1 MKTYVADTVAL
12 ACYLEDSLPSKAEAA
27 FREAETG
34 SAVIMI
40 PEVVLGEFAYIALKG
55 RLKSRDPKS
64 DVREVIREISASS
77 YLKAVAMDS
86 AAWEKFLGSSLS
98 ELHDRMIYSIASSKA
113 VVAIVTSD
121 RESKSSGFPT
131 IW

>member
-12 ACYLEDSLPSKAEAA
+12 ARYLEDRLPSKAEAA
-27 FREAETG
+27 FREAERG
-34 SAVIMI
+34 SAVIII

-55 RLKSRDPKS
+55 RLKSRDPES

-77 YLKAVAMDS
+77 YLTAVAMGS
-86 AAWEKFLGSSLS
+86 AAWEKFLESNVS
-98 ELHDRMIYSIASSKA
+98 ELHDRMVYSIASSKA
-113 VVAIVTSD
+113 AAAIITSD
-121 RESKSSGFPT
+121 KELKSSGFPT